1 MRFLQNLR
9 DCGPDDAGHSHSWHL
24 GGPRIVAAGVLQEPR
39 MSPAAPRILYFNF
52 DANEENHRRKLDG
65 ILRFA
70 KMHGW
75 EIVAFSP
82 AESRPDNVRKAL
94 SHYAPLGCIIECSGL
109 EEALPMRLFRGRSV
123 VCLDP
128 PRVPKKGRVASVV
141 CDNAAVARA
150 AFRELSSGLPA
161 CCAAVPSLSL
171 LSWSAERIGV
181 FRSLCADAGL
191 PCRLFPGRREE
202 DYETRIARLSDWISK
217 LPGRCAIF
225 ASSDNAAH
233 DVSVAARRAFRTIPR
248 DLSLLGVDGRR
259 EETGGGV
266 LPRASSV
273 QLDFELAG
281 YLAARL
287 LAEPN
292 ALAKPVVFGP
302 LCVLRRESTR
312 GHGRREVRILKAVE
326 IIRREAC
333 NGLTAA
339 KLAAQFPGSRG
350 HFERRFREAMGHS
363 VLDEILNV
371 RLEHVRTLLSST
383 KMPIAAIADFCG
395 FGTDRELRKLFR
407 KQTGMSLRRWRSDRR

>member
-1 MRFLQNLR
+1 MR
-9 DCGPDDAGHSHSWHL
+9 
-24 GGPRIVAAGVLQEPR
+24 
-39 MSPAAPRILYFNF
+39 PAVPRILYFNY
-52 DANEENHRRKLDG
+52 DEGEENHRRKLDG

-82 AESRPDNVRKAL
+82 AESRPENVRKAL

-128 PRVPKKGRVASVV
+128 PRVPKKGKVASVV
-141 CDNAAVARA
+141 SDNAAVARA

-161 CCAAVPSLSL
+161 CCAAGPSRSL

-181 FRSLCADAGL
+181 FRALCADAGL
-191 PCRLFPGRREE
+191 PCRLFHGRRDG

-233 DVSVAARRAFRTIPR
+233 DVSVAARMAFRTIPR

-259 EETGGGV
+259 EEAADGV

-292 ALAKPVVFGP
+292 ALAEPVVFGP

-371 RLEHVRTLLSST
+371 RLEQVRALLSST

-407 KQTGMSLRRWRSDRR
+407 KQTGTSLRRWRSDRR